1 LRYQWTREVIEKKK
15 SKGQRRWLRIEG
27 RIGFKFHKHA
37 KETHLMEEDD
47 PDAYPRM

>member
-1 LRYQWTREVIEKKK
+1 MEKKK
-15 SKGQRRWLRIEG
+15 SKGQQGYESKEAV
-27 RIGFKFHKHA
+27 GFKFHKHA